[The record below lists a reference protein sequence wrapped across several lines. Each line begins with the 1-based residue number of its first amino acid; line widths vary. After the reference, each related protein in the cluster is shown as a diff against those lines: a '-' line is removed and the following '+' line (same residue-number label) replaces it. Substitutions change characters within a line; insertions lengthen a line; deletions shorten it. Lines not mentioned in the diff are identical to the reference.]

1 MTNRLEVL
9 EAAAVRAQQAA
20 GRAWADL
27 QACPRADMLAE
38 LQTNWDMA
46 RRMEIDAYNAWS
58 AAQGAAAEGVCV

>member
-1 MTNRLEVL
+1 MTTLAIL
-9 EAAAVRAQQAA
+9 EAAAIRTQEAA

-46 RRMEIDAYNAWS
+46 RRMEIDAFDAWK
-58 AAQGAAAEGVCV
+58 ATKTEA